1 MDKLVI
7 QGGRPLNGSVK
18 VSGAKNA
25 VLPIMT
31 ATIITPGSYKIKR
44 VPDLRDTRTM
54 ISLLNI
60 IGAEVNFEDGTLHID
75 TTRCDNPEAPYD
87 LVKTMRASF
96 YVLGPLLS
104 RFGYAKVSMPG
115 GCAWGPRPV
124 NFHVDAMEQIGADI
138 ILEDGYIIAKGENL
152 SGGDV
157 LFEVSSVGATGNAV
171 MAAVKASGRTTI
183 SNAAMEPEITC
194 LCEFLNAM
202 GASIS
207 GIGTNKLQ
215 IESVSEMKPVD
226 TEIIPDRIETAT
238 FLIAGAMAGEK
249 VEVVGAEPNHL
260 QVVLKR
266 LQEAGSE
273 LEVKKDSIIIE
284 RKGRPRPVSVETAVY
299 PGFPT
304 DVQAQW
310 MALMSLADGNSTI
323 TDSIYHDRFTHIA
336 ELSRLGADIRLKHN
350 VSEVKGKERLL
361 GAPVM
366 STDIRAS
373 ASLILAGLGAE
384 GQTEISR
391 IYHIDRGYEKIEE
404 KFRSLGA
411 NIMREN
417 PTG

>member
-124 NFHVDAMEQIGADI
+124 NFHVDAMEKIGADI

-404 KFRSLGA
+404 KFQSLGA
-411 NIMREN
+411 EISRESEQ
-417 PTG
+417 

>member
-1 MDKLVI
+1 MDKLI
-7 QGGRPLNGSVK
+7 IHGGHPLNGSVK

-54 ISLLNI
+54 ISLLEI

-75 TTRCDNPEAPYD
+75 TTKCDNPEAPYD

-207 GIGTNKLQ
+207 GISTNKLQ

-350 VSEVKGKERLL
+350 VAEVKGKERLL

-373 ASLILAGLGAE
+373 ASLILAGLAAE

-404 KFRSLGA
+404 KFQSLGA
-411 NIMREN
+411 EISRESEQ
-417 PTG
+417 

>member
-7 QGGRPLNGSVK
+7 HGGHPLNGSVK

-54 ISLLNI
+54 ISLLEI
-60 IGAEVNFEDGTLHID
+60 IGAEVKFEDGTLHID
-75 TTRCDNPEAPYD
+75 TTKCDNPEAPYD

-124 NFHVDAMEQIGADI
+124 NFHIDAMEQIGADI

-284 RKGRPRPVSVETAVY
+284 RKRRPRPVSVETAVY

-323 TDSIYHDRFTHIA
+323 TDSIYQDRFTHIA

-350 VSEVKGKERLL
+350 VAEVKGKERLL
-361 GAPVM
+361 GAHVM

-373 ASLILAGLGAE
+373 ASLILAGLAAE

-404 KFRSLGA
+404 KFQSLGA
-411 NIMREN
+411 EIFRESEQ
-417 PTG
+417 

>member
-7 QGGRPLNGSVK
+7 HGGYPLNGSVK

-54 ISLLNI
+54 ISLLEI

-75 TTRCDNPEAPYD
+75 TTKCNNPEAPYD

-323 TDSIYHDRFTHIA
+323 TDSIYHDRYTHIA
-336 ELSRLGADIRLKHN
+336 DLSRLGADIRLKQN
-350 VSEVKGKERLL
+350 VAEVKGKERLL
-361 GAPVM
+361 GASVM

-373 ASLILAGLGAE
+373 ASLILAGLAAE

-404 KFRSLGA
+404 KFQSLGA
-411 NIMREN
+411 EISRESEQ
-417 PTG
+417 

>member
-7 QGGRPLNGSVK
+7 HGGHPLNGSVK

-54 ISLLNI
+54 ISLLEI

-75 TTRCDNPEAPYD
+75 TTKCNNPEAPYD

-96 YVLGPLLS
+96 YVLGPLLA

-115 GCAWGPRPV
+115 GCAWGPRHV

-249 VEVVGAEPNHL
+249 VEGVGAEPNHL

-350 VSEVKGKERLL
+350 VAEVKGKERLL
-361 GAPVM
+361 GAHVM

-373 ASLILAGLGAE
+373 ASLILAGLAAE

-404 KFRSLGA
+404 KFQSLGA
-411 NIMREN
+411 EISRESEQ
-417 PTG
+417 

>member
-7 QGGRPLNGSVK
+7 HGGHPLNGSVR

-54 ISLLNI
+54 ISLLEI

-75 TTRCDNPEAPYD
+75 TTKCDNPEAPYD

-194 LCEFLNAM
+194 LCDFLNAM

-215 IESVSEMKPVD
+215 IESVSEMKPVN

-284 RKGRPRPVSVETAVY
+284 RKGRPRPVSMETAVY

-350 VSEVKGKERLL
+350 VAEVKGKERLL
-361 GAPVM
+361 GASVM

-373 ASLILAGLGAE
+373 ASLILAGLAAE

-404 KFRSLGA
+404 KFQSLGA
-411 NIMREN
+411 EISRESEQ
-417 PTG
+417 

>member
-310 MALMSLADGNSTI
+310 VALMSLADGSSTI
-323 TDSIYHDRFTHIA
+323 MDSIYHDRFTHIA

-404 KFRSLGA
+404 KFQSLGA
-411 NIMREN
+411 EISRESEQ
-417 PTG
+417 

>member
-75 TTRCDNPEAPYD
+75 TTKCDNPEAPYD

-350 VSEVKGKERLL
+350 VAEVKGKERLL
-361 GAPVM
+361 GASVM

-373 ASLILAGLGAE
+373 ASLILAGLAAE

-404 KFRSLGA
+404 KFQSLGA
-411 NIMREN
+411 EISRESEQ
-417 PTG
+417 

>member
-7 QGGRPLNGSVK
+7 HGGRPLNGSVK

-54 ISLLNI
+54 ISLLEI

-75 TTRCDNPEAPYD
+75 TTKCDNPEAPYD

-215 IESVSEMKPVD
+215 IKSVSEMKPVD

-350 VSEVKGKERLL
+350 VAEVKGKERLL

-373 ASLILAGLGAE
+373 ASLILAGLAAE

-404 KFRSLGA
+404 KFQSLGA
-411 NIMREN
+411 EIFRESEQ
-417 PTG
+417 

>member
-7 QGGRPLNGSVK
+7 HGGRLLKGSVRIG
-18 VSGAKNA
+18 GAKNA

-31 ATIITPGSYKIKR
+31 ATIIAPGRYKIKR
-44 VPDLRDTRTM
+44 VPNLRDTRTM
-54 ISLLNI
+54 IRLLEI
-60 IGAEVNFEDGTLHID
+60 IGAEVSFEDGTLLID
-75 TTRCDNPEAPYD
+75 STKCDNPEAPYD

-124 NFHVDAMEQIGADI
+124 NFHVDAMEQIGAET
-138 ILEDGYIIAKGENL
+138 ILEDGYIIAKGEHL
-152 SGGDV
+152 RGGEV
-157 LFEVSSVGATGNAV
+157 LFEVSSVGATGNAL
-171 MAAVKASGRTTI
+171 MAAVKASGRTSI
-183 SNAAMEPEITC
+183 FNAAMEPEITC

-202 GASIS
+202 GARIS

-215 IESVSEMKPVD
+215 IEGVSEMKAVD
-226 TEIIPDRIETAT
+226 FEIIPDRIETAT

-249 VEVVGAEPNHL
+249 VIVEGAEPNHL
-260 QVVLKR
+260 QVVLKK
-266 LQEAGSE
+266 LQETGSE
-273 LEVKKDSIIIE
+273 LEVKKDSITIE
-284 RKGRPRPVSVETAVY
+284 RKGRPRPISVETAVY

-336 ELSRLGADIRLKHN
+336 ELSRLGGDIRLKYN
-350 VSEVKGKERLL
+350 VAKVKGKERLL
-361 GAPVM
+361 GARVM

-373 ASLILAGLGAE
+373 ASLILAGLAAE
-384 GQTEISR
+384 GQTDISR
-391 IYHIDRGYEKIEE
+391 IYHIERGYEKIEE
-404 KFRSLGA
+404 KFQSLGA
-411 NIMREN
+411 EISRESE
-417 PTG
+417 

>member
-7 QGGRPLNGSVK
+7 HGGHPLNGSVRI
-18 VSGAKNA
+18 SGAKNA

-31 ATIITPGSYKIKR
+31 ATIIAPGSYKIKR

-54 ISLLNI
+54 INLLEI

-75 TTRCDNPEAPYD
+75 TTKCDNPEAPYD

-183 SNAAMEPEITC
+183 SNAAMDPEITC

-202 GASIS
+202 GARIS

-215 IESVSEMKPVD
+215 IEGVSEMKAVD
-226 TEIIPDRIETAT
+226 FEIIPDRIETAT

-350 VSEVKGKERLL
+350 VAEVKGKERLL

-373 ASLILAGLGAE
+373 ASLILAGLAAE
-384 GQTEISR
+384 GQTDISR
-391 IYHIDRGYEKIEE
+391 IYHIERGYEKIEE
-404 KFRSLGA
+404 KFQSLGA
-411 NIMREN
+411 EISRESE
-417 PTG
+417 

>member
-7 QGGRPLNGSVK
+7 HGGYPLNGSVK

-54 ISLLNI
+54 ISLLEI
-60 IGAEVNFEDGTLHID
+60 IGAQVNFKDGTLHID
-75 TTRCDNPEAPYD
+75 TTKCDNPEAPYD

-207 GIGTNKLQ
+207 GISTNKLQ

-336 ELSRLGADIRLKHN
+336 ELSRLGAEIRLKHN
-350 VSEVKGKERLL
+350 VAEVKGKERLL

-373 ASLILAGLGAE
+373 ASLILAGLAAE

-404 KFRSLGA
+404 KFQSLGA
-411 NIMREN
+411 EISRESEQ
-417 PTG
+417 

>member
-7 QGGRPLNGSVK
+7 HGGHPLNGSVK

-54 ISLLNI
+54 ISLLEI

-75 TTRCDNPEAPYD
+75 TTKCNNPKAPYD

-350 VSEVKGKERLL
+350 VAEVKGKERLL
-361 GAPVM
+361 GAHVM

-373 ASLILAGLGAE
+373 ASLILAGLAAE

-404 KFRSLGA
+404 KFQSLGA
-411 NIMREN
+411 EISRESEQ
-417 PTG
+417 

>member
-7 QGGRPLNGSVK
+7 HGGHPLNGSVRI
-18 VSGAKNA
+18 SGAKNA

-54 ISLLNI
+54 ISLLEI

-75 TTRCDNPEAPYD
+75 TTKCDNPEAPYD

-350 VSEVKGKERLL
+350 VAEVKGKERLL
-361 GAPVM
+361 GAHVM

-373 ASLILAGLGAE
+373 ASLILAGLAAE
-384 GQTEISR
+384 GETEISR

-404 KFRSLGA
+404 KFQSLGA
-411 NIMREN
+411 EIFRESEQ
-417 PTG
+417 

>member
-373 ASLILAGLGAE
+373 ASL
-384 GQTEISR
+384 
-391 IYHIDRGYEKIEE
+391 
-404 KFRSLGA
+404 
-411 NIMREN
+411 
-417 PTG
+417 

>member
-7 QGGRPLNGSVK
+7 HGGRPLNGSVK

-31 ATIITPGSYKIKR
+31 ATIIAPGSYKIKR

-54 ISLLNI
+54 ISLLEI

-75 TTRCDNPEAPYD
+75 TTKCDNPEAPYD

-115 GCAWGPRPV
+115 GCAWGPRPI
-124 NFHVDAMEQIGADI
+124 NFHVDAMEQIGADL
-138 ILEDGYIIAKGENL
+138 ILEDGYIIAKSENL

-202 GASIS
+202 GARIS

-215 IESVSEMKPVD
+215 IESVNEMKPVD

-249 VEVVGAEPNHL
+249 VEVEGAEPNHL

-266 LQEAGSE
+266 LQKAGSE
-273 LEVKKDSIIIE
+273 IEVKKDSIIIK
-284 RKGRPRPVSVETAVY
+284 RKGRPRPVSMETAVY

-304 DVQAQW
+304 DVQALW

-336 ELSRLGADIRLKHN
+336 ELSRLGAEIILKHN
-350 VSEVKGKERLL
+350 VAEVKGKERLL

-373 ASLILAGLGAE
+373 ASLILAGLAAE
-384 GQTEISR
+384 GHTEISR

-404 KFRSLGA
+404 KFQSLGA
-411 NIMREN
+411 EIFRDSEQ
-417 PTG
+417 

>member
-7 QGGRPLNGSVK
+7 HGGRPLNGSVK

-31 ATIITPGSYKIKR
+31 ATIIAPGSYKIKR

-54 ISLLNI
+54 ISLLEI

-75 TTRCDNPEAPYD
+75 TTKCDNPEAPYD

-138 ILEDGYIIAKGENL
+138 ILEDGYIIAKSENL

-183 SNAAMEPEITC
+183 SNAAMEQEITC

-202 GASIS
+202 GARIS

-249 VEVVGAEPNHL
+249 VEVEGAEPNHL

-266 LQEAGSE
+266 LQKAGSE
-273 LEVKKDSIIIE
+273 IEVKKDSIIIK
-284 RKGRPRPVSVETAVY
+284 RKGRPRPVSMETAVY

-323 TDSIYHDRFTHIA
+323 TDSIYNDRFTHIA
-336 ELSRLGADIRLKHN
+336 ELSRLGAEIILKHN
-350 VSEVKGKERLL
+350 VAEVKGKERLL

-373 ASLILAGLGAE
+373 ASLILAGLAAE
-384 GQTEISR
+384 GHTEISR

-404 KFRSLGA
+404 KFQSLGA
-411 NIMREN
+411 EISRESEQ
-417 PTG
+417 

>member
-1 MDKLVI
+1 
-7 QGGRPLNGSVK
+7 
-18 VSGAKNA
+18 
-25 VLPIMT
+25 
-31 ATIITPGSYKIKR
+31 
-44 VPDLRDTRTM
+44 
-54 ISLLNI
+54 
-60 IGAEVNFEDGTLHID
+60 
-75 TTRCDNPEAPYD
+75 
-87 LVKTMRASF
+87 MRASF

-215 IESVSEMKPVD
+215 IKSVSEMKPVD

-404 KFRSLGA
+404 KFQSLGA
-411 NIMREN
+411 EISRESEQ
-417 PTG
+417 

>member
-7 QGGRPLNGSVK
+7 HGGHPLNGSVK

-54 ISLLNI
+54 ISLLEI

-75 TTRCDNPEAPYD
+75 TTKCNNPEAPYD

-226 TEIIPDRIETAT
+226 TEIIPDRIETTT

-266 LQEAGSE
+266 LQEAGSK
-273 LEVKKDSIIIE
+273 LEVEKDSIIIE

-350 VSEVKGKERLL
+350 VAEVKGKERLL
-361 GAPVM
+361 GASVM

-373 ASLILAGLGAE
+373 ASLILAGLAAE

-404 KFRSLGA
+404 KFQSLGA
-411 NIMREN
+411 EISRESEQ
-417 PTG
+417 

>member
-7 QGGRPLNGSVK
+7 HGGHPLNGSVK

-54 ISLLNI
+54 ISLLEI

-75 TTRCDNPEAPYD
+75 TTKCNNPEAPYD

-157 LFEVSSVGATGNAV
+157 LFGVSSVGATGNAV
-171 MAAVKASGRTTI
+171 MAAVKASGQTTI

-202 GASIS
+202 GARIS

-249 VEVVGAEPNHL
+249 VEVEGAEPNHL

-350 VSEVKGKERLL
+350 VAEVKGKERLL
-361 GAPVM
+361 GAHVM

-373 ASLILAGLGAE
+373 ASLILAGLAAE

-404 KFRSLGA
+404 KFQSLGA
-411 NIMREN
+411 EISRESEQ
-417 PTG
+417 